1 MFSRAEDDVNSR
13 RSLGDD
19 SLAYGWCSLIGS
31 GVGTRL
37 WWVLVVC
44 VVFFFSFLASA

>member
-19 SLAYGWCSLIGS
+19 SLAHGWCSLIGS

-37 WWVLVVC
+37 WWVLVVW
-44 VVFFFSFLASA
+44 FFFFLFLASA